1 MPKIYYQ
8 ADCDINV
15 LKGKT
20 VAIIGY
26 GSQGHAHALNL
37 HDSGVNVIVGLYEG
51 SKSAERA
58 KKAGLTVMTVP
69 EATKAADIIMIL
81 IPDERQAETVSYTH
95 LDVYKRQSQESN
107 GTREIYIHLGNF
119 PCAASLPITVPAAK
133 INIHGKSGK

>member
-1 MPKIYYQ
+1 MPKIYYN

-51 SKSAERA
+51 SKSEERA
-58 KKAGLTVMTVP
+58 KKA
-69 EATKAADIIMIL
+69 D
-81 IPDERQAETVSYTH
+81 AE
-95 LDVYKRQSQESN
+95 
-107 GTREIYIHLGNF
+107 
-119 PCAASLPITVPAAK
+119 AK
-133 INIHGKSGK
+133 IAAIREQLAALN